1 MNFFTTTLFSI
12 DIAMTLE
19 LGIITIFTIFF
30 SFAGIKSN
38 LQSEFNEKIEGLRKQ
53 YKTTINKTNLDYL
66 ISKLR
71 QKYFFITTLLK
82 ISGQTFRI
90 CIYLGILALV
100 LLGFYEYFQLIVIYH
115 FFLFIL
121 ILQLL
126 GLYQN
131 VHRFKEIYELNLER
145 EFHKEK
151 SYLDLIQSAIN
162 YKDYDLIGNL
172 KKRKEGVFKRFAIDI
187 KSLFRFKI

>member
-100 LLGFYEYFQLIVIYH
+100 LLGFYEYFP
-115 FFLFIL
+115 
-121 ILQLL
+121 
-126 GLYQN
+126 
-131 VHRFKEIYELNLER
+131 
-145 EFHKEK
+145 
-151 SYLDLIQSAIN
+151 
-162 YKDYDLIGNL
+162 
-172 KKRKEGVFKRFAIDI
+172 
-187 KSLFRFKI
+187 